1 MIWQPTLEGE
11 RLLLRPLR
19 PADRDAL
26 YAVARDPLLWEAH
39 PDRERWQ
46 EPQFDAHFA
55 TLLDRGGSLA
65 VTEKA
70 SGAVIGVSRFQY
82 GSPENGGSIE
92 VGSTFLARSHWGG
105 TTNRE
110 MKRLLLTH
118 ALRHVARV
126 EFWAWQENARS
137 CRALE
142 KIGGRL
148 LERIEQVEIA
158 GVTYPHRVF
167 EVTLADFERGP
178 LARGEE

>member
-19 PADRDAL
+19 TEDRDAL
-26 YAVARDPLLWEAH
+26 YAVARDPLLWADH
-39 PDRERWQ
+39 PENERWR
-46 EPQFDAHFA
+46 EPVFDAHFA

-65 VTEKA
+65 VTERET
-70 SGAVIGVSRFQY
+70 GRLIGVTRYQY
-82 GSPENGGSIE
+82 GTPDNGGTIE

-118 ALRHVARV
+118 ALGHVARV

-142 KIGGRL
+142 KIGGRV

-158 GVTYPHRVF
+158 GIAYPHRVF

>member
-1 MIWQPTLEGE
+1 MDLQPTLEGE
-11 RLLLRPLR
+11 RLLLSPLR
-19 PADRDAL
+19 AEDRDAL
-26 YAVARDPLLWEAH
+26 YAIARDPLLWADH
-39 PDRERWQ
+39 PDNERWR
-46 EPQFDAHFA
+46 EPVFAAHFA

-65 VTEKA
+65 VTERET
-70 SGAVIGVSRFQY
+70 GRLIGVSRYQY
-82 GSPENGGSIE
+82 GSPDDDGGTIE

-126 EFWAWQENARS
+126 EFWAWQDNARS

-142 KIGGRL
+142 KIGARL

-158 GVTYPHRVF
+158 GKTYPHRVF
-167 EVTLADFERGP
+167 EVTLAEFERGP
-178 LARGEE
+178 LVKGE